1 MASQVG
7 VRLGVENVWNRF
19 LLSPLEM
26 CDFIDSFQSPWVG
39 AYFDVANV
47 MLYGHPEHW
56 IELLGRRILAMHMKD
71 FRVAVGNMDGFV
83 DLLDGDVDFAAVMAA
98 CAAIGFAGPFVAE
111 ILPGRPGSVEKAAAA
126 LRVIEA
132 GLRCKGT
139 DSGFKRGPCVV
150 ATQRQDPKIGAS
162 NFSAVA
168 GDQAREPRFWAPYL
182 VEKCGPAVGAERPLA
197 LVVRR
202 SRRSKARVQILAP
215 SMA

>member
-19 LLSPLEM
+19 LSPLEM
-26 CDFIDSFQSPWVG
+26 CDFIDFFRSPWVG

-83 DLLDGDVDFAAVMAA
+83 DILDGDVDFVAVMAA
-98 CAAIGFAGPFVAE
+98 CAATGFAGPFVAE

-132 GLRCKGT
+132 GLAGKER
-139 DSGFKRGPCVV
+139 SPC
-150 ATQRQDPKIGAS
+150 
-162 NFSAVA
+162 
-168 GDQAREPRFWAPYL
+168 
-182 VEKCGPAVGAERPLA
+182 
-197 LVVRR
+197 
-202 SRRSKARVQILAP
+202 SRKA
-215 SMA
+215 